1 MLCLAYVYHMMFSF
15 FRPTGDTNT
24 YSTRVPCYVQKDRII
39 RDELHEELY
48 WRSRI
53 RISV

>member
-15 FRPTGDTNT
+15 FSPMGNT
-24 YSTRVPCYVQKDRII
+24 TVYTTRVPCYVQKENII
-39 RDELHEELY
+39 RDELHQELY

>member
-1 MLCLAYVYHMMFSF
+1 MLCLAYIYHMLFSF
-15 FRPTGDTNT
+15 SPTDDTT
-24 YSTRVPCYVQKDRII
+24 VYTTRVPCYVQKNRII
-39 RDELHEELY
+39 RYELHEELY